1 VKTSDNGQKSTQRT
15 LVKMTVTTVQR
26 STGQNDGDNSV
37 PYTGHNPGGNDAA
50 YTHAHTRPNNS
61 RHNMSDNAR
70 APGLNNGKQSTD
82 LGKMDAVDVEQ
93 CRDTEKTG
101 RHNKP

>member
-1 VKTSDNGQKSTQRT
+1 
-15 LVKMTVTTVQR
+15 MTVTTVQR

-37 PYTGHNPGGNDAA
+37 AYTGHNPGGNNAA
-50 YTHAHTRPNNS
+50 YTRAHTRPNNS

-70 APGLNNGKQSTD
+70 APELNNGKQSTD
-82 LGKMDAVDVEQ
+82 LDKLDAVDVEQ

-101 RHNKP
+101 RHNKPTIE

>member
-1 VKTSDNGQKSTQRT
+1 
-15 LVKMTVTTVQR
+15 MTVTTVQR

-37 PYTGHNPGGNDAA
+37 AYTGHNPGGNNAA
-50 YTHAHTRPNNS
+50 YTRAQTRPNNS

-70 APGLNNGKQSTD
+70 APELNNGKQSTD
-82 LGKMDAVDVEQ
+82 LDNMDAVDVEQ
-93 CRDTEKTG
+93 CRYTEKTG